1 MIQNSDPATWTRD
14 EALAALDRWQAAA
27 SRVARALPNLDAAC
41 AADERAFE
49 EAVAREVGV
58 TLADL
63 QRALSRQVPTPADCR
78 AVLDW
83 RPVRVVS
90 HGLALVA

>member
-1 MIQNSDPATWTRD
+1 MITNIDPATWTRD
-14 EALAALDRWQAAA
+14 EALTALDLWRAAA
-27 SRVARALPNLDAAC
+27 AQVARALPDLDAAN

-49 EAVAREVGV
+49 DAVAREVGFPWTAV
-58 TLADL
+58 
-63 QRALSRQVPTPADCR
+63 QRALARQLPTPADR
-78 AVLDW
+78 RGVLMW